1 LRKAFRRLCDGLDPC
16 RSRLFNNAM
25 QTIANEQTEQAPRG
39 KFRGAGD
46 ELFGGQFVVAA
57 LLPVLD
63 RLDATFTEAL
73 DDPAFRR
80 DLDALLVDHVCRP
93 TPLTRLGMTGGP
105 GASIFL
111 KREDLSNGQGAGA
124 AAVVGQCLLARRM
137 GMTEVVAD
145 TGSGEHGVAV
155 AAAAARLRLKAT
167 IYIGRG
173 AAGTY
178 RAMIDRMRSL
188 GAQVVLVPPDI
199 SVLHGAMSRA
209 LQHWMG
215 DTDRCLYVA
224 GAPVG
229 AHPYPTIVR
238 HFQSAIGIEAR
249 QALLERTGRLPTI
262 VIAVMDGGAAAS
274 GLFSAFLDDPDVS
287 CLVAEPGEAGGAL
300 SQGRPGIFHGARTLL
315 LQDDD
320 GQIRRIGSAAAGAS
334 YSAAG
339 PELAAWLR
347 SGRVGV
353 RPVSDADAVDAMR
366 HLAWEHGLALSFE
379 SAFGVALARSAA
391 ARLPAGASILCVT
404 AAAGVIDHHLLDVA

>member
-1 LRKAFRRLCDGLDPC
+1 MHIIP
-16 RSRLFNNAM
+16 NN
-25 QTIANEQTEQAPRG
+25 QPHDIPRG

-63 RLDATFTEAL
+63 RLDSTFTDVL
-73 DDPAFRR
+73 DDPEFRR
-80 DLDALLVDHVCRP
+80 DLDALLLDHVCRP
-93 TPLTRLGMTGGP
+93 TPLTRLEATSGQ

-111 KREDLSNGQGAGA
+111 KREDLSSGQGAGA

-155 AAAAARLRLKAT
+155 AAAAARLGLKAT

-215 DTDRCLYVA
+215 DAERCLYIA

-238 HFQSAIGIEAR
+238 HFQGVIGAEAR
-249 QALLERTGRLPTI
+249 AALLDRTGRLPDI
-262 VIAVMDGGAAAS
+262 AIAVMDGGAAAS
-274 GLFSAFLDDPDVS
+274 GLFSAFLDDPEVS
-287 CLVAEPGEAGGAL
+287 CLIAEPGEAGGAL

-315 LQDDD
+315 LQDED

-347 SGRVGV
+347 AGRVGV

-366 HLAWEHGLALSFE
+366 RLAWEHGLALSFE
-379 SAFGVALARSAA
+379 SAFGVALALSEAV
-391 ARLPAGASILCVT
+391 RLPFGAAILCVT
-404 AAAGVIDHHLLDVA
+404 AAAGVVDHHLLDVA

>member
-1 LRKAFRRLCDGLDPC
+1 M
-16 RSRLFNNAM
+16 RLFNGAM
-25 QTIANEQTEQAPRG
+25 QTIAHGQTDWVPKG

-63 RLDATFTEAL
+63 RLEVTFADAR
-73 DDPAFRR
+73 DDSDFR
-80 DLDALLVDHVCRP
+80 LEMDALLLDHVCRP
-93 TPLTRLGMTGGP
+93 TPLTRLDGASGQ

-155 AAAAARLRLKAT
+155 AAAAARLQLKAT

-215 DTDRCLYVA
+215 DAERCLYIA

-238 HFQSAIGIEAR
+238 HFQGIIGAEAR
-249 QALLERTGRLPTI
+249 AALLDRTGRLPDI
-262 VIAVMDGGAAAS
+262 AIAVMDGGAAAS
-274 GLFSAFLDDPDVS
+274 GLFSTFLDDPEVS
-287 CLVAEPGEAGGAL
+287 CLIAEPGEAGGAL

-315 LQDDD
+315 LQDED
-320 GQIRRIGSAAAGAS
+320 GQIRRVGSAAAGAS

-347 SGRVGV
+347 SGRIAV
-353 RPVSDADAVDAMR
+353 RAVPDSDAVDAMR
-366 HLAWEHGLALSFE
+366 HLAWQHGLALSFE
-379 SAFGVALARSAA
+379 SAFGVALARSEA
-391 ARLPAGASILCVT
+391 ARLPADATILCVT
-404 AAAGVIDHHLLDVA
+404 AAAGIVDHHLLDVA

>member
-1 LRKAFRRLCDGLDPC
+1 
-16 RSRLFNNAM
+16 M
-25 QTIANEQTEQAPRG
+25 QTIASEQTGRIPRG
-39 KFRGAGD
+39 KFQGTDG

-63 RLDATFTEAL
+63 RLDATFAEAL
-73 DDPAFRR
+73 DDPDFRG
-80 DLDALLVDHVCRP
+80 DLDALFLDHVCRP
-93 TPLTRLGMTGGP
+93 TPLTRLEAAGGH

-173 AAGTY
+173 TAGTY

-188 GAQVVLVPPDI
+188 GAQVILVPPDI

-215 DTDRCLYVA
+215 NAEQCLYIA

-238 HFQSAIGIEAR
+238 HFQAVIGTEAR
-249 QALLERTGRLPTI
+249 QGLLERTGRLPT
-262 VIAVMDGGAAAS
+262 VAIAVMDGGAAAS
-274 GLFSAFLDDPDVS
+274 GLFSAFLDDSDVS
-287 CLVAEPGEAGGAL
+287 CLVAEPGEAGGPL

-320 GQIRRIGSAAAGAS
+320 GQIRRVGSAAAGAS

-347 SGRVGV
+347 SGRVRV

-366 HLAWEHGLALSFE
+366 HLAWKHGLALSFE
-379 SAFGVALARSAA
+379 SAFGVALARSEA
-391 ARLPAGASILCVT
+391 ARLSSDAVILCVT